1 MMADSK
7 ENAVEALK
15 ATTKDFEFTEKERA
29 KFEEIAEREN
39 MPVEALFAKL
49 VTDAIRDEN

>member
-1 MMADSK
+1 MADSK

-15 ATTKDFEFTEKERA
+15 ATTKDFQFTEKERA

-49 VTDAIRDEN
+49 VTDAIRDDD